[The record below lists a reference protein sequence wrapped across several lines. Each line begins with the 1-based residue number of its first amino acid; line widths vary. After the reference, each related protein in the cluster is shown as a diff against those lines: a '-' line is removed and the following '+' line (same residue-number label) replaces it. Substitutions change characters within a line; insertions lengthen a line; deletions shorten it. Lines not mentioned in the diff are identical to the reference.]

1 MKVSLVETCLLC
13 HPELDPEQTI
23 LLSNEH
29 CLFLQLTHA
38 KDMQVTLAGAGI
50 IVPRQ
55 HRETVFDLTSDEW
68 NDTYALLHEAK
79 RHIDKM
85 YHPQGY
91 NIGWNCG
98 ETGGQHLPHAHL
110 HVLPRSADEVYA
122 GIGIRHLFKSDSNAR
137 GIANPSST
145 H

>member
-1 MKVSLVETCLLC
+1 MKEIPLETCLLC

-29 CLFLQLTHA
+29 CLFLQLRHA
-38 KDMQVTLAGAGI
+38 QDIQGTLAGAGI
-50 IVPRQ
+50 IVPKQ

-68 NDTYALLHEAK
+68 HDTYALLHDAK
-79 RHIDKM
+79 RHIDEM

-98 ETGGQHLPHAHL
+98 ETGGQHLPYAHL
-110 HVLPRSADEVYA
+110 HVLPRYADEVHA
-122 GIGIRHLFKSDSNAR
+122 GKGIRHLFKGDSNVR
-137 GIANPSST
+137 GMTNP
-145 H
+145 

>member
-1 MKVSLVETCLLC
+1 MKGIPLETCLLC

-29 CLFLQLTHA
+29 CLFLQLKHA
-38 KDMQVTLAGAGI
+38 KNKQVPLAGAGI
-50 IVPRQ
+50 IVPKQ
-55 HRETVFDLTSDEW
+55 HRETVFDLTFDEW
-68 NDTYALLHEAK
+68 NATYTLLQAAK
-79 RHIDKM
+79 VHIDET

-110 HVLPRSADEVYA
+110 HVLPRYADEVHA
-122 GIGIRHLFKSDSNAR
+122 GKGIRHLFKSDSNAR
-137 GIANPSST
+137 GITTSSST
-145 H
+145 Q